1 MKIKYF
7 VFCLVLFGLSG
18 LPASSSAKS
27 TKKSNWQSFQLQ
39 YQSSETAKMLVGWNG
54 KRLVV
59 KLKPLVGEGGYSL
72 ARRVLLSNFRSLK
85 TIRKYSKTRRLY
97 RNRFITFPFKV
108 INGSIRSSAL
118 KAVFFKDKSGIGYW
132 KHRVTFAWETTSMI
146 AGLFT
151 KEGIKAGH
159 LVRYNKMRNK
169 GNILKKGDVIKI
181 PWKWIS
187 PELSLRQ
194 VSLKPPL
201 KLKQD
206 KSGKL
211 FAHYQMKHGETLYS
225 SVVIRFT
232 GRLLN
237 DEVNQVANK
246 LLKLNNISDAKLIQ
260 SRQKIR
266 IPLEWLSEEYL
277 VSQTNDVSSGKGS
290 TIKTKLKKTK
300 LKKAKLKKT
309 KLKKTKLK
317 KTKKIKSSKA
327 VASKKK
333 LKRGKSTQKAVAQ
346 KTKSKRKKNVHK
358 IHVILDSGHGGR
370 DPGATAGSRK
380 NKDIIYED
388 EVVYDISKRMSKL
401 FKKQGIIVHPTLA
414 DPNQKQPIRYLSRS
428 HDRDEHLLVTPRYLT
443 RNARIGV
450 NMRVYLVN
458 HIFKQLRKKKVPS
471 ENILF
476 ISLHGDALHSSLS
489 GAMVYFPDSRLRRGR
504 FNLSSKIYRKRKE
517 YSTKLTFKPRDNKYS
532 EKLSKS
538 FGKIIIDE
546 FRELKLR
553 THRVSS
559 AVRGYLYRKGKKT
572 LPAVLR
578 YSKVPTSVLVEI
590 ANLNNRLDR
599 RDLLKS
605 KTRQQIAKAITNS
618 VTTHFDRSSGL
629 VAQR

>member
-27 TKKSNWQSFQLQ
+27 TKTSNWQSFQLQ

-85 TIRKYSKTRRLY
+85 TIRKYSKTRLLY
-97 RNRFITFPFKV
+97 RNRFINFPLKV

-118 KAVFFKDKSGIGYW
+118 KAVFFKDKAGIGYW

-206 KSGKL
+206 KLGKL
-211 FAHYQMKHGETLYS
+211 YAHYQMKHGETLYS

-237 DEVNQVANK
+237 DEVNHVANK

-260 SRQKIR
+260 TRQKIR

-277 VSQTNDVSSGKGS
+277 GSQANDVSSK
-290 TIKTKLKKTK
+290 KTSVKKTK
-300 LKKAKLKKT
+300 K
-309 KLKKTKLK
+309 K

-327 VASKKK
+327 DASKKK
-333 LKRGKSTQKAVAQ
+333 LKRGKSTQKAVTQ
-346 KTKSKRKKNVHK
+346 KTKSKRKNNVHK

-370 DPGATAGSRK
+370 DPGASAGSRK

-414 DPNQKQPIRYLSRS
+414 DPNQKQPIRYLSHR

-489 GAMVYFPDSRLRRGR
+489 GAMVYYPDRRLRRGR
-504 FNLSSKIYRKRKE
+504 FILSSKIYRKRKE
-517 YSTKLTFKPRDNKYS
+517 YISKLTYNPRDNKYS

-538 FGKIIIDE
+538 FGKVIINQ
-546 FRELKLR
+546 FRKLRLR

-559 AVRGYLYRKGKKT
+559 AVRGYLYRKGIKT

-618 VTTHFDRSSGL
+618 VTAHFDRSSGL

>member
-1 MKIKYF
+1 MKIKSF

-27 TKKSNWQSFQLQ
+27 TKQSNWQSFQLQ
-39 YQSSETAKMLVGWNG
+39 YQSSETSKMQVGWNG

-97 RNRFITFPFKV
+97 RNRFITFPLKV

-118 KAVFFKDKSGIGYW
+118 KAVFFKDKAGIGYW

-181 PWKWIS
+181 PWKWVS
-187 PELSLRQ
+187 PELSLRP

-206 KSGKL
+206 KSGK
-211 FAHYQMKHGETLYS
+211 FYAHYQMKHGETLYS

-260 SRQKIR
+260 TRQKIR
-266 IPLEWLSEEYL
+266 IPLGWLSEEYL
-277 VSQTNDVSSGKGS
+277 GSQTNDVSSR
-290 TIKTKLKKTK
+290 KTSVKKTN
-300 LKKAKLKKT
+300 KKKRKQK
-309 KLKKTKLK
+309 
-317 KTKKIKSSKA
+317 KSSKA

-346 KTKSKRKKNVHK
+346 KTKSKRKNNVHK

-370 DPGATAGSRK
+370 DPGASAGSRK

-414 DPNQKQPIRYLSRS
+414 DPNQKQPIRYLSHR

-489 GAMVYFPDSRLRRGR
+489 GAMVYYPDHRLRRGR
-504 FNLSSKIYRKRKE
+504 FILSSKIYRKRKE
-517 YSTKLTFKPRDNKYS
+517 YISKLTYNPRDNKYS

-538 FGKIIIDE
+538 FGKVIINQ
-546 FRELKLR
+546 FRKLRLR

-559 AVRGYLYRKGKKT
+559 AVRGYLYRKGIKT

-618 VTTHFDRSSGL
+618 VTAHFDRSSGL

>member
-1 MKIKYF
+1 MKINYF

-18 LPASSSAKS
+18 LPANSSAKS

-39 YQSSETAKMLVGWNG
+39 YQSSETSKMLVGWNG

-97 RNRFITFPFKV
+97 RNRFITFPLKV

-118 KAVFFKDKSGIGYW
+118 KAVFFKDKAGIGYW

-181 PWKWIS
+181 PWKWVS
-187 PELSLRQ
+187 PELSLRP

-206 KSGKL
+206 KSGK
-211 FAHYQMKHGETLYS
+211 FYAHYQMKHGETLYS

-277 VSQTNDVSSGKGS
+277 GSQTNDVSSR
-290 TIKTKLKKTK
+290 KTSVKKTNK
-300 LKKAKLKKT
+300 
-309 KLKKTKLK
+309 K

-346 KTKSKRKKNVHK
+346 KTKSKRKNNVHK

-370 DPGATAGSRK
+370 DPGATAGSLK
-380 NKDIIYED
+380 NKDLIYED

-401 FKKQGIIVHPTLA
+401 FKKQGIIVHPTLS
-414 DPNQKQPIRYLSRS
+414 DPNQKQPIRYLSHS
-428 HDRDEHLLVTPRYLT
+428 HDRDERLLVTPNYLT

-458 HIFKQLRKKKVPS
+458 HIFKNLRKKKVPS

-504 FNLSSKIYRKRKE
+504 FNMSSKIYRKRKE
-517 YSTKLTFKPRDNKYS
+517 YSTNLTYKPRDNKYS

-538 FGKIIIDE
+538 FGKNIINE
-546 FRELKLR
+546 FRELGLR

-578 YSKVPTSVLVEI
+578 YSMVPTSVLVEI

-605 KTRQQIAKAITNS
+605 KTRQKIAKAITNS

>member
-1 MKIKYF
+1 MKIKSF

-27 TKKSNWQSFQLQ
+27 TKQSNWQSFQLQ
-39 YQSSETAKMLVGWNG
+39 YQSSETSKMQVRWNG

-72 ARRVLLSNFRSLK
+72 ARRVLLSNLRSLK

-97 RNRFITFPFKV
+97 RNRFITFPLKV

-118 KAVFFKDKSGIGYW
+118 KAVFFKDKAGIGYW
-132 KHRVTFAWETTSMI
+132 EHRVTFAWETTSMI

-181 PWKWIS
+181 PWKWVS
-187 PELSLRQ
+187 PELSLRP
-194 VSLKPPL
+194 VSLKSPL

-206 KSGKL
+206 KSGK
-211 FAHYQMKHGETLYS
+211 FYAHYQMKHGETLYS

-246 LLKLNNISDAKLIQ
+246 LLKLNNIYDAKLIQ
-260 SRQKIR
+260 TRQKIR

-277 VSQTNDVSSGKGS
+277 GSQTNDVSSR
-290 TIKTKLKKTK
+290 KTSVKKTNK
-300 LKKAKLKKT
+300 
-309 KLKKTKLK
+309 K

-333 LKRGKSTQKAVAQ
+333 LKRGKSTQKVVAH
-346 KTKSKRKKNVHK
+346 KKKSKRKNNVHK

-370 DPGATAGSRK
+370 DPGASAGSRK

-401 FKKQGIIVHPTLA
+401 FKRQGIIVHPTLA

-489 GAMVYFPDSRLRRGR
+489 GAMVYYPDHRLRRGR
-504 FNLSSKIYRKRKE
+504 FILSSKIYRKRKE
-517 YSTKLTFKPRDNKYS
+517 YISKLTYNPRDNKYS

-538 FGKIIIDE
+538 FGKVIINQ
-546 FRELKLR
+546 FRKLRLR

-559 AVRGYLYRKGKKT
+559 AVRGYLYRKGIKT

-618 VTTHFDRSSGL
+618 VTAHFDRSSGL

>member
-27 TKKSNWQSFQLQ
+27 TKTSNWQSFQLQ

-97 RNRFITFPFKV
+97 RNRFITFPLKV

-118 KAVFFKDKSGIGYW
+118 KAVFFKDKAGIGYW

-181 PWKWIS
+181 PWKWVS
-187 PELSLRQ
+187 PELSLRP

-206 KSGKL
+206 KSGK
-211 FAHYQMKHGETLYS
+211 FYAHYQMKHGETLYS

-260 SRQKIR
+260 TRQKIR

-277 VSQTNDVSSGKGS
+277 GSQTNDVSSR
-290 TIKTKLKKTK
+290 KTSVKKTNK
-300 LKKAKLKKT
+300 
-309 KLKKTKLK
+309 K

-346 KTKSKRKKNVHK
+346 KTKSKRKNNVHK

-370 DPGATAGSRK
+370 DPGASAGSRK

-489 GAMVYFPDSRLRRGR
+489 GAMVYYPDHRLRRGR
-504 FNLSSKIYRKRKE
+504 FILSSKIYRKRKE
-517 YSTKLTFKPRDNKYS
+517 YISKLTYNPRDNKYS

-538 FGKIIIDE
+538 FGKVIINQ
-546 FRELKLR
+546 FRKLRLR

-559 AVRGYLYRKGKKT
+559 AVRGYLYRKGIKT

-578 YSKVPTSVLVEI
+578 YSMVPTSVLVEI

-618 VTTHFDRSSGL
+618 VTAHFDRSSGL

>member
-27 TKKSNWQSFQLQ
+27 TKQSNWQSFQLQ

-97 RNRFITFPFKV
+97 RNRFITFPLKV

-118 KAVFFKDKSGIGYW
+118 KAVFFKDKAGIGYW

-194 VSLKPPL
+194 VSLKSPL

-206 KSGKL
+206 KSGK
-211 FAHYQMKHGETLYS
+211 FYAHYQMKHGETIYS

-246 LLKLNNISDAKLIQ
+246 LLKLNNIYDAKLIQ
-260 SRQKIR
+260 TRQKIR

-277 VSQTNDVSSGKGS
+277 SSQTNDVSSR
-290 TIKTKLKKTK
+290 KTSVKKTNK
-300 LKKAKLKKT
+300 
-309 KLKKTKLK
+309 K

-333 LKRGKSTQKAVAQ
+333 LKRGKSRQKVVAH

-370 DPGATAGSRK
+370 DPGASAGSRK

-428 HDRDEHLLVTPRYLT
+428 NDRDEHLLVTPRYLT

-517 YSTKLTFKPRDNKYS
+517 YSTKLTFNPRDNKYS

-538 FGKIIIDE
+538 FGKVIINQ
-546 FRELKLR
+546 FRKLNLR

-618 VTTHFDRSSGL
+618 VTAHFDRSSGL

>member
-27 TKKSNWQSFQLQ
+27 TKQSNWQSFQLQ

-97 RNRFITFPFKV
+97 RNRFITFPLKV

-118 KAVFFKDKSGIGYW
+118 KAVFFKDKAGIGYW

-206 KSGKL
+206 KSGK
-211 FAHYQMKHGETLYS
+211 FYAHYQMKHGETLYS

-260 SRQKIR
+260 TRQKIR

-277 VSQTNDVSSGKGS
+277 GSQTNDVSSR
-290 TIKTKLKKTK
+290 KTSVKKTK
-300 LKKAKLKKT
+300 K
-309 KLKKTKLK
+309 K

-346 KTKSKRKKNVHK
+346 KTKSKRKNNVHK

-380 NKDIIYED
+380 NKDLIYED

-401 FKKQGIIVHPTLA
+401 FKKQGIIVHPTLS
-414 DPNQKQPIRYLSRS
+414 DPNQKQPIRYLSNR
-428 HDRDEHLLVTPRYLT
+428 HDRDERLLVTPHYLT

-504 FNLSSKIYRKRKE
+504 FNMSSKIYRKRKE
-517 YSTKLTFKPRDNKYS
+517 YSTNLTYKPRDNKYS

-538 FGKIIIDE
+538 FGKNIINE
-546 FRELKLR
+546 FRELGLR

-578 YSKVPTSVLVEI
+578 YSMVPTSVLVEI

-605 KTRQQIAKAITNS
+605 KTRQKIAKAITNS
-618 VTTHFDRSSGL
+618 VTAHFDRSSGL

>member
-27 TKKSNWQSFQLQ
+27 TKTSNWQSFQLQ

-72 ARRVLLSNFRSLK
+72 ARRVLLSNFRNLK

-97 RNRFITFPFKV
+97 RNRFITFPLKV

-118 KAVFFKDKSGIGYW
+118 KAVFFKDKAGIGYW

-181 PWKWIS
+181 PWKWVS
-187 PELSLRQ
+187 PELSLRP

-206 KSGKL
+206 KSGK
-211 FAHYQMKHGETLYS
+211 FYAHYQMKHGETLYS

-260 SRQKIR
+260 TRQKIR

-277 VSQTNDVSSGKGS
+277 GSQTNDVSSR
-290 TIKTKLKKTK
+290 KTSVKKTNK
-300 LKKAKLKKT
+300 
-309 KLKKTKLK
+309 K

-346 KTKSKRKKNVHK
+346 KTKSKRKNNVHK

-380 NKDIIYED
+380 NKDLIYED

-414 DPNQKQPIRYLSRS
+414 DPNQKQPIRYLSHR
-428 HDRDEHLLVTPRYLT
+428 HDRDEHLLVTPHYLT

-458 HIFKQLRKKKVPS
+458 HIFKNLRKKKVPS

-504 FNLSSKIYRKRKE
+504 FNMSSKIYRKRKE
-517 YSTKLTFKPRDNKYS
+517 YSTNLTYKPRDNKYS

-538 FGKIIIDE
+538 FGKNIINE
-546 FRELKLR
+546 FRELGLR

-578 YSKVPTSVLVEI
+578 YSMVPTSVLVEI

-605 KTRQQIAKAITNS
+605 KIRQKIAKAITNS

>member
-27 TKKSNWQSFQLQ
+27 TKQSNWQSFQLQ
-39 YQSSETAKMLVGWNG
+39 YQSSETSKMLVGWNG

-97 RNRFITFPFKV
+97 RNRFITFPLKV

-118 KAVFFKDKSGIGYW
+118 KAVFFKDKAGIGYW

-181 PWKWIS
+181 PWKWVS
-187 PELSLRQ
+187 PELSLRP

-206 KSGKL
+206 KSGK
-211 FAHYQMKHGETLYS
+211 FYAHYQMKHGETLYS

-260 SRQKIR
+260 TRQKIR
-266 IPLEWLSEEYL
+266 IPLGWLSEEYL
-277 VSQTNDVSSGKGS
+277 GSQTNDVSSR
-290 TIKTKLKKTK
+290 KTSVKKTNKKKTK
-300 LKKAKLKKT
+300 QK
-309 KLKKTKLK
+309 
-317 KTKKIKSSKA
+317 KSSKA

-346 KTKSKRKKNVHK
+346 KTKSKRKNNVHK

-370 DPGATAGSRK
+370 DPGASAGSRK

-414 DPNQKQPIRYLSRS
+414 DPNQKQPIRYLSHR

-489 GAMVYFPDSRLRRGR
+489 GAMVYYPDHRLRRGR
-504 FNLSSKIYRKRKE
+504 FILSSKIYRKRKE
-517 YSTKLTFKPRDNKYS
+517 YISKLTYNPRDNKYS

-538 FGKIIIDE
+538 FGKVIINQ
-546 FRELKLR
+546 FRKLRLR

-559 AVRGYLYRKGKKT
+559 AVRGYLYRKGIKT

-618 VTTHFDRSSGL
+618 VTVHFDRSSGL

>member
-27 TKKSNWQSFQLQ
+27 TKQSNWQSFQLQ
-39 YQSSETAKMLVGWNG
+39 YQSSETSKMLVGWNG

-97 RNRFITFPFKV
+97 RNRFITFPLKV

-118 KAVFFKDKSGIGYW
+118 KAVFFKDKAGIGYW
-132 KHRVTFAWETTSMI
+132 EHRVTFAWETTSMI

-181 PWKWIS
+181 PWKWVS
-187 PELSLRQ
+187 PELSLRP

-206 KSGKL
+206 KSGK
-211 FAHYQMKHGETLYS
+211 FYAHYQMKHGETLYS

-260 SRQKIR
+260 TRQKIR

-277 VSQTNDVSSGKGS
+277 GSQTNDVSSR
-290 TIKTKLKKTK
+290 KTSVKKTNK
-300 LKKAKLKKT
+300 
-309 KLKKTKLK
+309 K

-346 KTKSKRKKNVHK
+346 KTKSKRKNNVHK

-370 DPGATAGSRK
+370 DPGASAGSRK

-489 GAMVYFPDSRLRRGR
+489 GAMVYYPDHRLRRGR
-504 FNLSSKIYRKRKE
+504 FILSSKIYRKRKE
-517 YSTKLTFKPRDNKYS
+517 YISKLTYNPRDNKYS

-538 FGKIIIDE
+538 FGKVIINQ
-546 FRELKLR
+546 FRKLRLR

-559 AVRGYLYRKGKKT
+559 AVRGYLYRKGIKT

-618 VTTHFDRSSGL
+618 VTAHFDRSSGL

>member
-27 TKKSNWQSFQLQ
+27 TKQSNWQSFQLQ
-39 YQSSETAKMLVGWNG
+39 YQSSETSKMQVGWNG

-97 RNRFITFPFKV
+97 RNRFITFPLKV

-118 KAVFFKDKSGIGYW
+118 KAVFFKDKAGIGYW
-132 KHRVTFAWETTSMI
+132 EHRVTFAWETTSMI

-181 PWKWIS
+181 PWKWVS
-187 PELSLRQ
+187 PELSLRP

-206 KSGKL
+206 KSGK
-211 FAHYQMKHGETLYS
+211 FYAHYQMKHGETLYS

-260 SRQKIR
+260 TRQKIR
-266 IPLEWLSEEYL
+266 IPLGWLSEEYL
-277 VSQTNDVSSGKGS
+277 GSQTNDVSSR
-290 TIKTKLKKTK
+290 KTSVKKTNKKKTK
-300 LKKAKLKKT
+300 QK
-309 KLKKTKLK
+309 
-317 KTKKIKSSKA
+317 KSSKA

-333 LKRGKSTQKAVAQ
+333 LKRGNSTQNAVAQ
-346 KTKSKRKKNVHK
+346 KSKSKRKNNVHK

-370 DPGATAGSRK
+370 DPGASAGSRK

-414 DPNQKQPIRYLSRS
+414 DPNQKQPIRYLSHR

-489 GAMVYFPDSRLRRGR
+489 GAMVYYPDHRLRRGR
-504 FNLSSKIYRKRKE
+504 FILSSKIYRKRKE
-517 YSTKLTFKPRDNKYS
+517 YISKLTYNPRDNKYS

-538 FGKIIIDE
+538 FGKVIINQ
-546 FRELKLR
+546 FRKLRLR

-559 AVRGYLYRKGKKT
+559 AVRGYLYRKGIKT

-618 VTTHFDRSSGL
+618 VTAHFDRSSGL

>member
-27 TKKSNWQSFQLQ
+27 TKQSNWQSFQLQ
-39 YQSSETAKMLVGWNG
+39 YQSSETSKMQVGWNG

-97 RNRFITFPFKV
+97 RNRFITFPLKV

-118 KAVFFKDKSGIGYW
+118 KAVFFKDKAGIGYW

-181 PWKWIS
+181 PWKWVS
-187 PELSLRQ
+187 PELSLRP

-206 KSGKL
+206 KSGK
-211 FAHYQMKHGETLYS
+211 FYAHYQMKHGETLYS

-260 SRQKIR
+260 TRQKIR
-266 IPLEWLSEEYL
+266 IPLGWLSEEYL
-277 VSQTNDVSSGKGS
+277 GSQTNDVSSR
-290 TIKTKLKKTK
+290 KTSVKKTNK
-300 LKKAKLKKT
+300 
-309 KLKKTKLK
+309 K

-346 KTKSKRKKNVHK
+346 KTKSKRKNNVHK

-370 DPGATAGSRK
+370 DPGASAGSRK

-414 DPNQKQPIRYLSRS
+414 DPNQKQPIRYLSHR

-489 GAMVYFPDSRLRRGR
+489 GAMVYYPDHRLRRGR
-504 FNLSSKIYRKRKE
+504 FILSSKIYRKRKE
-517 YSTKLTFKPRDNKYS
+517 YIPKLTYNPRDNKYS

-538 FGKIIIDE
+538 FGKVIINQ
-546 FRELKLR
+546 FRKLRLR

-559 AVRGYLYRKGKKT
+559 AVRGYLYRKGIKT

-618 VTTHFDRSSGL
+618 VTAHFDRSSGL

>member
-97 RNRFITFPFKV
+97 RNRFITFPLKV

-118 KAVFFKDKSGIGYW
+118 KAVFFKDKAGIGYW

-181 PWKWIS
+181 PWKWVS
-187 PELSLRQ
+187 PELSLRP

-206 KSGKL
+206 KSGK
-211 FAHYQMKHGETLYS
+211 FYAHYQMKHGETLYS

-260 SRQKIR
+260 TRQKIR

-277 VSQTNDVSSGKGS
+277 GSQTNDVSSR
-290 TIKTKLKKTK
+290 KTSVKKTNK
-300 LKKAKLKKT
+300 
-309 KLKKTKLK
+309 K

-346 KTKSKRKKNVHK
+346 KTKSKRKNNVHK

-370 DPGATAGSRK
+370 DPGASAGSRK

-414 DPNQKQPIRYLSRS
+414 DPNQKQPIRYLSHR

-489 GAMVYFPDSRLRRGR
+489 GAMVYYPDRRLRRGR
-504 FNLSSKIYRKRKE
+504 FILSSKIYRKRKE
-517 YSTKLTFKPRDNKYS
+517 YISKLTYKPHDNKYS

-538 FGKIIIDE
+538 FGKVIINQ
-546 FRELKLR
+546 FRKLRLR

-559 AVRGYLYRKGKKT
+559 AVRGYLYRKGIKT

-618 VTTHFDRSSGL
+618 VTAHFDRSSGL

>member
-97 RNRFITFPFKV
+97 RNRFITFPFNV

-118 KAVFFKDKSGIGYW
+118 KAVFFKDKAGIGYW

-206 KSGKL
+206 KLGKL
-211 FAHYQMKHGETLYS
+211 YAHYQMKDGETLYS

-266 IPLEWLSEEYL
+266 IPLEWLSEEFL
-277 VSQTNDVSSGKGS
+277 VFHTNDVSS
-290 TIKTKLKKTK
+290 TKTSVKKTK
-300 LKKAKLKKT
+300 K
-309 KLKKTKLK
+309 K
-317 KTKKIKSSKA
+317 KTKKIKSSKVA
-327 VASKKK
+327 VSKKK
-333 LKRGKSTQKAVAQ
+333 LKQGKSIQKAVAQ

-370 DPGATAGSRK
+370 DPGTSAGSRK
-380 NKDIIYED
+380 NKDLIYED
-388 EVVYDISKRMSKL
+388 EVVYDISKRMSNL

-414 DPNQKQPIRYLSRS
+414 DPNQKKPIRYLSSS
-428 HDRDEHLLVTPRYLT
+428 HDRDEHLLVTPRYLA

-458 HIFKQLRKKKVPS
+458 HIFQQLRKKKVPS

-489 GAMVYFPDSRLRRGR
+489 GAMVYFPDSRLRRGG
-504 FNLSSKIYRKRKE
+504 FNLKNKIYLKRKE
-517 YSTKLTFKPRDNKYS
+517 YISKLTYKPRDNKYS

-538 FGKIIIDE
+538 FGKVIINQ
-546 FRELKLR
+546 FRKLKLR

-605 KTRQQIAKAITNS
+605 NTRQKIAKALTNS
-618 VTTHFDRSSGL
+618 VTAHFDRSSGL

>member
-27 TKKSNWQSFQLQ
+27 TKQSNWQSFQLQ
-39 YQSSETAKMLVGWNG
+39 YQSSETSKMLVGWNG

-97 RNRFITFPFKV
+97 RNRFITFPLKV

-118 KAVFFKDKSGIGYW
+118 KAVFFKDKAGIGYW

-181 PWKWIS
+181 PWKWVS
-187 PELSLRQ
+187 PELSLRP

-206 KSGKL
+206 KSGK
-211 FAHYQMKHGETLYS
+211 FYAHYQMKHGETLYS

-260 SRQKIR
+260 TRQKIR

-277 VSQTNDVSSGKGS
+277 GSQTNDVSSR
-290 TIKTKLKKTK
+290 KTSVKKTNKKKTK
-300 LKKAKLKKT
+300 QK
-309 KLKKTKLK
+309 
-317 KTKKIKSSKA
+317 KSSKA

-333 LKRGKSTQKAVAQ
+333 LKRGNSTQNAVAQ
-346 KTKSKRKKNVHK
+346 KSKSKRKNNVHK

-370 DPGATAGSRK
+370 DPGASAGSRK

-414 DPNQKQPIRYLSRS
+414 DPNQKQPIRYLSHR

-489 GAMVYFPDSRLRRGR
+489 GAMVYYPDHRLRRGR
-504 FNLSSKIYRKRKE
+504 FILSSKIYRKRKE
-517 YSTKLTFKPRDNKYS
+517 YISKLTYNPRDNKYS

-538 FGKIIIDE
+538 FGKVIINQ
-546 FRELKLR
+546 FRKLRLR

-559 AVRGYLYRKGKKT
+559 AVRGYLYRKGIKT

-618 VTTHFDRSSGL
+618 VTAHFDRSSGL

>member
-27 TKKSNWQSFQLQ
+27 TKQSNWQSFQLQ
-39 YQSSETAKMLVGWNG
+39 YQSSETSKMLVGWNG

-97 RNRFITFPFKV
+97 RNRFITFPLKV

-118 KAVFFKDKSGIGYW
+118 KAVFFKDKAGIGYW

-181 PWKWIS
+181 PWKWVS
-187 PELSLRQ
+187 PELSLRP

-206 KSGKL
+206 KSGK
-211 FAHYQMKHGETLYS
+211 FYAHYQMKHGETLYS

-260 SRQKIR
+260 TRQKIR

-277 VSQTNDVSSGKGS
+277 GSQTNDVSSR
-290 TIKTKLKKTK
+290 KTSVKKTNK
-300 LKKAKLKKT
+300 
-309 KLKKTKLK
+309 K

-327 VASKKK
+327 VASKKE

-370 DPGATAGSRK
+370 DPGASAGSRK

-458 HIFKQLRKKKVPS
+458 HIFKNLRKKKVPS

-517 YSTKLTFKPRDNKYS
+517 YSTKLTYKPRDNKYS

-538 FGKIIIDE
+538 FGKVIIDE

-578 YSKVPTSVLVEI
+578 YSMVPTSVLVEI

>member
-97 RNRFITFPFKV
+97 RNRFITFPFNV

-118 KAVFFKDKSGIGYW
+118 KAVFFKDKAGIGYW

-206 KSGKL
+206 KLGKL
-211 FAHYQMKHGETLYS
+211 YAHYQMKDGETLYS

-266 IPLEWLSEEYL
+266 IPLEWLSEEFI
-277 VSQTNDVSSGKGS
+277 VFHTNDVSS
-290 TIKTKLKKTK
+290 TKTSVKKTK
-300 LKKAKLKKT
+300 K
-309 KLKKTKLK
+309 K
-317 KTKKIKSSKA
+317 KTKKIKSSKVA
-327 VASKKK
+327 VSKKK
-333 LKRGKSTQKAVAQ
+333 LKQGKSIQKAVAQ

-370 DPGATAGSRK
+370 DPGTSAGSRK
-380 NKDIIYED
+380 NKDLIYED
-388 EVVYDISKRMSKL
+388 EVVYDISKRMSNL

-414 DPNQKQPIRYLSRS
+414 DPNQKKPIRYLSSR
-428 HDRDEHLLVTPRYLT
+428 HDRDEHLLVTPRYLA

-458 HIFKQLRKKKVPS
+458 HIFQQLRKKKVPS

-504 FNLSSKIYRKRKE
+504 FNLKNKIYLKRKE
-517 YSTKLTFKPRDNKYS
+517 YISKLTYKPRDNKYS

-538 FGKIIIDE
+538 FGKVIINQ
-546 FRELKLR
+546 FRKLKLR

-590 ANLNNRLDR
+590 ANLNNRRDR

-605 KTRQQIAKAITNS
+605 KTRQKIAKAITNS
-618 VTTHFDRSSGL
+618 VTAHFDRSSGL
-629 VAQR
+629 VAQL

>member
-27 TKKSNWQSFQLQ
+27 TKQSNWQSFQLQ
-39 YQSSETAKMLVGWNG
+39 YQSSETSKMLVGWNG

-97 RNRFITFPFKV
+97 RNRFITFPLKV

-118 KAVFFKDKSGIGYW
+118 KAVFFKDKAGIGYW

-181 PWKWIS
+181 PWKWVS
-187 PELSLRQ
+187 PELSLRP

-206 KSGKL
+206 KSGK
-211 FAHYQMKHGETLYS
+211 FYAHYQMKHGETLYS

-260 SRQKIR
+260 TRQKIR

-277 VSQTNDVSSGKGS
+277 GSQTNDVSSR
-290 TIKTKLKKTK
+290 KTSVKKTNK
-300 LKKAKLKKT
+300 
-309 KLKKTKLK
+309 K

-346 KTKSKRKKNVHK
+346 KTKSKRKNNVHK

-370 DPGATAGSRK
+370 DPGASAGSRK

-414 DPNQKQPIRYLSRS
+414 DPNQKQPIRYLSHR

-489 GAMVYFPDSRLRRGR
+489 GAMVYYPDHRLRRGR
-504 FNLSSKIYRKRKE
+504 FILSSKIYRKRKE
-517 YSTKLTFKPRDNKYS
+517 YSTKLTFNPRDNKYS

-538 FGKIIIDE
+538 FGKVIINQ
-546 FRELKLR
+546 FRKLNLR

-559 AVRGYLYRKGKKT
+559 AVRGYLYRKGIKT

-618 VTTHFDRSSGL
+618 VTAHFDRSSGL

>member
-7 VFCLVLFGLSG
+7 VFCLVLFCLSG
-18 LPASSSAKS
+18 LPASSSAIS
-27 TKKSNWQSFQLQ
+27 TKQYNWQSFQLQ

-108 INGSIRSSAL
+108 INGNIRSSAL
-118 KAVFFKDKSGIGYW
+118 KAVFFKDKAGIGYW

-206 KSGKL
+206 KLGKL
-211 FAHYQMKHGETLYS
+211 YAHYQMKPGETLYS

-266 IPLEWLSEEYL
+266 IPLEWLSEEFL
-277 VSQTNDVSSGKGS
+277 VSQTNDVFSR
-290 TIKTKLKKTK
+290 KTSVKKTK
-300 LKKAKLKKT
+300 K
-309 KLKKTKLK
+309 K
-317 KTKKIKSSKA
+317 KTKKIRSSKVA
-327 VASKKK
+327 VSKKK
-333 LKRGKSTQKAVAQ
+333 HKQGKSIQKAVAQ

-370 DPGATAGSRK
+370 DPGASAGSRK
-380 NKDIIYED
+380 NNDIIYED

-428 HDRDEHLLVTPRYLT
+428 NDRDEHLLVTPRYLT

-517 YSTKLTFKPRDNKYS
+517 YSTKLTFNPRDNKYS

-538 FGKIIIDE
+538 FGKVIINQ
-546 FRELKLR
+546 FRKLNLR

-605 KTRQQIAKAITNS
+605 KTRQQIAKAIINS
-618 VTTHFDRSSGL
+618 VTAHFDRSSGL

>member
-1 MKIKYF
+1 
-7 VFCLVLFGLSG
+7 
-18 LPASSSAKS
+18 
-27 TKKSNWQSFQLQ
+27 
-39 YQSSETAKMLVGWNG
+39 MLVGWNG

-97 RNRFITFPFKV
+97 RNRFITFPLKV

-118 KAVFFKDKSGIGYW
+118 KAVFFKDKAGIGYW

-169 GNILKKGDVIKI
+169 GNILKKGDIIKI
-181 PWKWIS
+181 PWKWVS
-187 PELSLRQ
+187 PELSLRP

-206 KSGKL
+206 KSGK
-211 FAHYQMKHGETLYS
+211 FYAHYQMKPGETLYS

-277 VSQTNDVSSGKGS
+277 GSQTNDVSSR
-290 TIKTKLKKTK
+290 KTSVKKTNK
-300 LKKAKLKKT
+300 
-309 KLKKTKLK
+309 K

-333 LKRGKSTQKAVAQ
+333 HKQGKLTQKAVTQ
-346 KTKSKRKKNVHK
+346 KTKSKRKNNVHK

-370 DPGATAGSRK
+370 DPGATAGSLK
-380 NKDIIYED
+380 NKDLIYED

-401 FKKQGIIVHPTLA
+401 FKKQGIIVHPTLS
-414 DPNQKQPIRYLSRS
+414 DPNQKQPIRYLSHS
-428 HDRDEHLLVTPRYLT
+428 HDRDERLLVTPNYLT

-458 HIFKQLRKKKVPS
+458 HIFKNLRKKKVPS

-504 FNLSSKIYRKRKE
+504 FNMSSKIYRKRKE
-517 YSTKLTFKPRDNKYS
+517 YSTNLTYKPRDNKYS

-538 FGKIIIDE
+538 FGKNIINE
-546 FRELKLR
+546 FRELGLR

-578 YSKVPTSVLVEI
+578 YSMVPTSVLVEI

-605 KTRQQIAKAITNS
+605 KIRQKIAKAITNS
-618 VTTHFDRSSGL
+618 VTVHFDRSSGL

>member
-1 MKIKYF
+1 MKINYF

-59 KLKPLVGEGGYSL
+59 KLKPQVGEGGYSL
-72 ARRVLLSNFRSLK
+72 ARRVLLSKFRSLK

-97 RNRFITFPFKV
+97 RNRFITFPLKV
-108 INGSIRSSAL
+108 INGIIRSSAL
-118 KAVFFKDKSGIGYW
+118 KAVFSKDKAGIGYW
-132 KHRVTFAWETTSMI
+132 KHRVTFDWETTSMI

-181 PWKWIS
+181 PWKWVS
-187 PELSLRQ
+187 PELSLRP

-201 KLKQD
+201 TLKQD
-206 KSGKL
+206 KSGK
-211 FAHYQMKHGETLYS
+211 FYAHYQMKHEETLYS

-237 DEVNQVANK
+237 DEVNQIANK

-260 SRQKIR
+260 TRQKIR

-277 VSQTNDVSSGKGS
+277 GSQTNDVSSR
-290 TIKTKLKKTK
+290 KTFVKKTNK
-300 LKKAKLKKT
+300 
-309 KLKKTKLK
+309 K
-317 KTKKIKSSKA
+317 KTKKIKTSKA

-346 KTKSKRKKNVHK
+346 KTKSKRKNNVHK

-380 NKDIIYED
+380 NKDLIYED

-414 DPNQKQPIRYLSRS
+414 DPNQKQPIRYLSHR

-504 FNLSSKIYRKRKE
+504 FNMSSKIYRKRKE
-517 YSTKLTFKPRDNKYS
+517 YSTNLTFKPRDNKYS

-538 FGKIIIDE
+538 FGKNIINE
-546 FRELKLR
+546 FRELGLR

-618 VTTHFDRSSGL
+618 VTVHFDRSSGL

>member
-39 YQSSETAKMLVGWNG
+39 YQSSETSKMLVGWNG

-97 RNRFITFPFKV
+97 RNRFITFPLKV

-118 KAVFFKDKSGIGYW
+118 KAVFFKDKAGIGYW

-181 PWKWIS
+181 PWKWVS
-187 PELSLRQ
+187 PELSLRP

-206 KSGKL
+206 KSGK
-211 FAHYQMKHGETLYS
+211 FYAHYQMKHGETLYS

-260 SRQKIR
+260 TRQKIR

-277 VSQTNDVSSGKGS
+277 GSQTNDVSSR
-290 TIKTKLKKTK
+290 KTSVKKTNK
-300 LKKAKLKKT
+300 
-309 KLKKTKLK
+309 K

-346 KTKSKRKKNVHK
+346 KTKSKRKNNVHK

-370 DPGATAGSRK
+370 DPGATAGSLK
-380 NKDIIYED
+380 NKDLIYED

-414 DPNQKQPIRYLSRS
+414 DPNQKQPIRYLSHR
-428 HDRDEHLLVTPRYLT
+428 HDRDEHLLVTPHYLT

-458 HIFKQLRKKKVPS
+458 HIFKNLRKKKVPS

-504 FNLSSKIYRKRKE
+504 FNMSSKIYRKRKE
-517 YSTKLTFKPRDNKYS
+517 YSTNLTYKPRDNKYS

-538 FGKIIIDE
+538 FGKNIINE
-546 FRELKLR
+546 FRELGLR

-578 YSKVPTSVLVEI
+578 YSMVPTSVLVEI

-618 VTTHFDRSSGL
+618 VTTHFDRPSGL

>member
-27 TKKSNWQSFQLQ
+27 TKQSNWQSFQLQ
-39 YQSSETAKMLVGWNG
+39 YQSSETSKMLVGWNG

-97 RNRFITFPFKV
+97 RNRFITFPLKV

-118 KAVFFKDKSGIGYW
+118 KAVFFKDKAGIGYW

-181 PWKWIS
+181 PWKWVS
-187 PELSLRQ
+187 PELSLRP
-194 VSLKPPL
+194 VSLKSPL

-206 KSGKL
+206 KSGK
-211 FAHYQMKHGETLYS
+211 FYAHYQMKHGETLYS

-246 LLKLNNISDAKLIQ
+246 LLKLNNIYDAKLIQ
-260 SRQKIR
+260 TRQKIR

-277 VSQTNDVSSGKGS
+277 GSQTNDVSSR
-290 TIKTKLKKTK
+290 KTSVKKTNK
-300 LKKAKLKKT
+300 
-309 KLKKTKLK
+309 K

-346 KTKSKRKKNVHK
+346 KTKSKRKNNVHK

-370 DPGATAGSRK
+370 DPGASAGSRK

-414 DPNQKQPIRYLSRS
+414 DPNQKQPIRYLSHR

-489 GAMVYFPDSRLRRGR
+489 GAMVYYPDHRLRRGR
-504 FNLSSKIYRKRKE
+504 FILSSKIYRKRKE
-517 YSTKLTFKPRDNKYS
+517 YISKLTYNPRDNKYS

-538 FGKIIIDE
+538 FGKVIINQ
-546 FRELKLR
+546 FRKLRLR

-559 AVRGYLYRKGKKT
+559 AVRGYLYRKGIKT

-618 VTTHFDRSSGL
+618 VTAHFDRSSGL

>member
-97 RNRFITFPFKV
+97 RNRFITFPFNV

-118 KAVFFKDKSGIGYW
+118 KAVFFKDKAGIGYW

-206 KSGKL
+206 KLGKL
-211 FAHYQMKHGETLYS
+211 YAHYQMKDGETLYS

-266 IPLEWLSEEYL
+266 IPLEWLSEEFI
-277 VSQTNDVSSGKGS
+277 VFHTNDVSS
-290 TIKTKLKKTK
+290 TKTSVKKTK
-300 LKKAKLKKT
+300 K
-309 KLKKTKLK
+309 K
-317 KTKKIKSSKA
+317 KTKKIKSSKVA
-327 VASKKK
+327 VSKKK
-333 LKRGKSTQKAVAQ
+333 LKQGKSIQKAVAQ

-370 DPGATAGSRK
+370 DPGTSAGSRK
-380 NKDIIYED
+380 NKDLIYED
-388 EVVYDISKRMSKL
+388 EVVYDISKRMSNL

-414 DPNQKQPIRYLSRS
+414 DPNQKKPIRYLSSR
-428 HDRDEHLLVTPRYLT
+428 HDRDEHLLVTPRYLA

-458 HIFKQLRKKKVPS
+458 HIFQQLRKKKVPS

-504 FNLSSKIYRKRKE
+504 FNLKNKIYLKRKE
-517 YSTKLTFKPRDNKYS
+517 YISKLTYKPRDNKYS

-538 FGKIIIDE
+538 FGKVIINQ
-546 FRELKLR
+546 FRKLKLR

-605 KTRQQIAKAITNS
+605 KTRQKIAKALTNS
-618 VTTHFDRSSGL
+618 VTAHFDRSSGL

>member
-27 TKKSNWQSFQLQ
+27 TKQSNWQSFQLQ

-72 ARRVLLSNFRSLK
+72 ARRVLLSNFRNLK

-97 RNRFITFPFKV
+97 RNRFITFPLKV

-118 KAVFFKDKSGIGYW
+118 KAVFFKDKAGIGYW

-206 KSGKL
+206 KLGKL
-211 FAHYQMKHGETLYS
+211 YAHYQMKHGETLYS

-246 LLKLNNISDAKLIQ
+246 LLKLNNISNAKLIQ

-290 TIKTKLKKTK
+290 TKKTKLKKT
-300 LKKAKLKKT
+300 KLKKT

-370 DPGATAGSRK
+370 DPGASAGSRK

-401 FKKQGIIVHPTLA
+401 FKRQGIIVHPTLA

-489 GAMVYFPDSRLRRGR
+489 GAMVYYPDHRLRRGR
-504 FNLSSKIYRKRKE
+504 FILSSKIYRKRKE
-517 YSTKLTFKPRDNKYS
+517 YISKLTYNPRDNKYS

-538 FGKIIIDE
+538 FGKVIINQ
-546 FRELKLR
+546 FRKLRLR

-559 AVRGYLYRKGKKT
+559 AVRGYLYRKGIKT

-618 VTTHFDRSSGL
+618 VTAHFDRSSGL

>member
-39 YQSSETAKMLVGWNG
+39 YQSSETSKMLVGWNG

-97 RNRFITFPFKV
+97 RNRFITFPLKV

-118 KAVFFKDKSGIGYW
+118 KAVFFKDKAGIGYW

-211 FAHYQMKHGETLYS
+211 YAHYQMKHGETLYS

-277 VSQTNDVSSGKGS
+277 GSQTNDVSSR
-290 TIKTKLKKTK
+290 KTSVKKTNK
-300 LKKAKLKKT
+300 
-309 KLKKTKLK
+309 K

-346 KTKSKRKKNVHK
+346 KTKSKRKNNVHK

-370 DPGATAGSRK
+370 DPGATAGSLK
-380 NKDIIYED
+380 NKDLIYED

-401 FKKQGIIVHPTLA
+401 FKKQGIIVHPTLS
-414 DPNQKQPIRYLSRS
+414 DPNQKQPIRYLSHS
-428 HDRDEHLLVTPRYLT
+428 HDRDERLLVTPNYLT

-458 HIFKQLRKKKVPS
+458 HIFKNLRKKKVPS

-504 FNLSSKIYRKRKE
+504 FNMSSKIYRKRKE
-517 YSTKLTFKPRDNKYS
+517 YSTNLTYKPRDNKYS

-538 FGKIIIDE
+538 FGKNIINE
-546 FRELKLR
+546 FRELGLR

-578 YSKVPTSVLVEI
+578 YSMVPTSVLVEI

-605 KTRQQIAKAITNS
+605 KTRQKIAKAITNS
-618 VTTHFDRSSGL
+618 VTTHFDRPSGL

>member
-27 TKKSNWQSFQLQ
+27 TKTSNWQSFQLQ

-72 ARRVLLSNFRSLK
+72 ARRVLLSNLRSLK

-97 RNRFITFPFKV
+97 RNRFITFPLKV

-118 KAVFFKDKSGIGYW
+118 KAVFFKDKAGIGYW
-132 KHRVTFAWETTSMI
+132 EHRVTFAWETTSMI

-181 PWKWIS
+181 PWKWVS
-187 PELSLRQ
+187 PELSLRP

-206 KSGKL
+206 KSGK
-211 FAHYQMKHGETLYS
+211 FYAHYQMKHGETLYS

-260 SRQKIR
+260 TRQKIR

-277 VSQTNDVSSGKGS
+277 GSQTNDVSSR
-290 TIKTKLKKTK
+290 KTSVKKTNK
-300 LKKAKLKKT
+300 
-309 KLKKTKLK
+309 K

-327 VASKKK
+327 VASKKE

-370 DPGATAGSRK
+370 DPGASAGSRK

-401 FKKQGIIVHPTLA
+401 FKRQGIIVHPTLA

-489 GAMVYFPDSRLRRGR
+489 GAMVYYPDHRLRRGR
-504 FNLSSKIYRKRKE
+504 FILSSKIYRKRKE
-517 YSTKLTFKPRDNKYS
+517 YISKLTYNPRDNKYS

-538 FGKIIIDE
+538 FGKVIINQ
-546 FRELKLR
+546 FRKLRLR

-559 AVRGYLYRKGKKT
+559 AVRGYLYRKGIKT

-618 VTTHFDRSSGL
+618 VTAHFDRSSGL

>member
-39 YQSSETAKMLVGWNG
+39 YQSSETSKMLVGWNG

-97 RNRFITFPFKV
+97 RNRFITFPLKV

-118 KAVFFKDKSGIGYW
+118 KAVFFKDKAGIGYW

-211 FAHYQMKHGETLYS
+211 YAHYQMKHGETLYS

-277 VSQTNDVSSGKGS
+277 GSQTNDVSSR
-290 TIKTKLKKTK
+290 KTSVKKTNK
-300 LKKAKLKKT
+300 
-309 KLKKTKLK
+309 K

-346 KTKSKRKKNVHK
+346 KTKSKRKNNVHK

-380 NKDIIYED
+380 NKDLIYED

-401 FKKQGIIVHPTLA
+401 FKKQGIIVHPTLS
-414 DPNQKQPIRYLSRS
+414 DPNQKQPIRYLSNR
-428 HDRDEHLLVTPRYLT
+428 HDRDERLLVTPHYLT

-458 HIFKQLRKKKVPS
+458 HIFKNLRKKKVPS

-504 FNLSSKIYRKRKE
+504 FNMSSKIYRKRKE
-517 YSTKLTFKPRDNKYS
+517 YSTNLTYKPRDNKYS

-538 FGKIIIDE
+538 FGKNIINE
-546 FRELKLR
+546 FRELGLR

-578 YSKVPTSVLVEI
+578 YSMVPTSVLVEI

-605 KTRQQIAKAITNS
+605 KIRQKIAKAITNS
-618 VTTHFDRSSGL
+618 VTTHFDRPSGL

>member
-27 TKKSNWQSFQLQ
+27 TKQSNWQSFQLQ

-72 ARRVLLSNFRSLK
+72 ARRVLLSNLRSLK

-97 RNRFITFPFKV
+97 RNRFITFPLKV

-118 KAVFFKDKSGIGYW
+118 KAVFFKDKAGIGYW

-181 PWKWIS
+181 PWKWVS
-187 PELSLRQ
+187 PELSLRP

-206 KSGKL
+206 KSGK
-211 FAHYQMKHGETLYS
+211 FYAHYQMKHGETLYS

-260 SRQKIR
+260 TRQKIR

-277 VSQTNDVSSGKGS
+277 GSQTNDVSSR
-290 TIKTKLKKTK
+290 KTSVKKTNK
-300 LKKAKLKKT
+300 
-309 KLKKTKLK
+309 K

-370 DPGATAGSRK
+370 DPGASAGSRK

-414 DPNQKQPIRYLSRS
+414 DPNQKQPIRYLSHR

-489 GAMVYFPDSRLRRGR
+489 GAMVYYPDRRLRRGR
-504 FNLSSKIYRKRKE
+504 FILSSKIYRKRKE
-517 YSTKLTFKPRDNKYS
+517 YISKLTYNPRDNKYS

-538 FGKIIIDE
+538 FGKVIINQ
-546 FRELKLR
+546 FRKLRLR

-559 AVRGYLYRKGKKT
+559 AVRGYLYRKGIKT

-618 VTTHFDRSSGL
+618 VTAHFDRSSGL

>member
-39 YQSSETAKMLVGWNG
+39 YQSSETSKMLVGWNG

-97 RNRFITFPFKV
+97 RNRFITFPLKV

-118 KAVFFKDKSGIGYW
+118 KAVFFKDKAGIGYW

-181 PWKWIS
+181 PWKWVS
-187 PELSLRQ
+187 PELSLRP

-206 KSGKL
+206 KSGK
-211 FAHYQMKHGETLYS
+211 FYAHYQMKHGETLYS

-277 VSQTNDVSSGKGS
+277 GSQTNDVSSR
-290 TIKTKLKKTK
+290 KTSVKKTNK
-300 LKKAKLKKT
+300 
-309 KLKKTKLK
+309 K

-346 KTKSKRKKNVHK
+346 KTKSKRKNNVHK

-370 DPGATAGSRK
+370 DPGATAGSLK
-380 NKDIIYED
+380 NKDLIYED

-401 FKKQGIIVHPTLA
+401 FKKQGIIVHPTLS
-414 DPNQKQPIRYLSRS
+414 DPNQKQPIRYLSHS
-428 HDRDEHLLVTPRYLT
+428 HDRDERLLVTPNYLT

-458 HIFKQLRKKKVPS
+458 HIFKNLRKKKVPS

-504 FNLSSKIYRKRKE
+504 FNMSSKIYRKRKE
-517 YSTKLTFKPRDNKYS
+517 YSTNLTYKPRDNKYS

-538 FGKIIIDE
+538 FGKNIINE
-546 FRELKLR
+546 FRELGLR

-578 YSKVPTSVLVEI
+578 YSMVPTSVLVEI

-605 KTRQQIAKAITNS
+605 KTRQKIAKAITNS
-618 VTTHFDRSSGL
+618 VTTHFDRPSGL

>member
-27 TKKSNWQSFQLQ
+27 TKQSNWQSFQLQ
-39 YQSSETAKMLVGWNG
+39 YQSSETSKMQVGWNG

-97 RNRFITFPFKV
+97 RNRFITFPLKV

-118 KAVFFKDKSGIGYW
+118 KAVFFKDKAGIGYW

-159 LVRYNKMRNK
+159 LDRYNKMRNK

-181 PWKWIS
+181 PWKWVS
-187 PELSLRQ
+187 PELSLRP

-206 KSGKL
+206 KSGK
-211 FAHYQMKHGETLYS
+211 FYAHYQMKHGETLYS

-260 SRQKIR
+260 TRQKIR
-266 IPLEWLSEEYL
+266 IPLGWLSEEYL
-277 VSQTNDVSSGKGS
+277 GFQTNDVSSR
-290 TIKTKLKKTK
+290 KTSVKKTNKKKTK
-300 LKKAKLKKT
+300 QK
-309 KLKKTKLK
+309 
-317 KTKKIKSSKA
+317 KSSKA

-333 LKRGKSTQKAVAQ
+333 LKRGNSTQNAVAQ
-346 KTKSKRKKNVHK
+346 KSKSKRKNNVHK

-370 DPGATAGSRK
+370 DPGASAGSRK

-414 DPNQKQPIRYLSRS
+414 DPNQKQPIRYLSHR

-489 GAMVYFPDSRLRRGR
+489 GAMVYYPDHRLRRGR
-504 FNLSSKIYRKRKE
+504 FILSSKIYRKRKE
-517 YSTKLTFKPRDNKYS
+517 YISKLTYNPRDNKYS

-538 FGKIIIDE
+538 FGKVIINQ
-546 FRELKLR
+546 FRKLRLR

-559 AVRGYLYRKGKKT
+559 AVRGYLYRKVIKT

-618 VTTHFDRSSGL
+618 VTAHFDRSSGL

>member
-27 TKKSNWQSFQLQ
+27 TKTSNWQSFQLQ

-72 ARRVLLSNFRSLK
+72 ARRVLLSNFRNLK

-97 RNRFITFPFKV
+97 RNRFITFPLKV

-118 KAVFFKDKSGIGYW
+118 KAVFFKDKAGIGYW

-206 KSGKL
+206 KLGKL
-211 FAHYQMKHGETLYS
+211 YAHYQMKHGETLYS

-246 LLKLNNISDAKLIQ
+246 LLKLNNISNAKLIQ

-277 VSQTNDVSSGKGS
+277 VSQTSDVSSEKGS
-290 TIKTKLKKTK
+290 TKKTKLKKTK
-300 LKKAKLKKT
+300 LKKAI
-309 KLKKTKLK
+309 
-317 KTKKIKSSKA
+317 KIKSSKA

-346 KTKSKRKKNVHK
+346 KTKSKRKNNVHK

-370 DPGATAGSRK
+370 DPGASAGSRK

-458 HIFKQLRKKKVPS
+458 HIFKNLRKKKVPS

-517 YSTKLTFKPRDNKYS
+517 YSTQLTYKPRDNKYS

-538 FGKIIIDE
+538 FGKVIIEE

-599 RDLLKS
+599 RHLLKS
-605 KTRQQIAKAITNS
+605 ITRQQIAKAITNS